1 MGVGARGREVSTQLR
16 EEPVSNMAALPA
28 KMRETESQT
37 ERGTKSRQRW
47 GADAQRSHNSSRVWL
62 PFRKLWVAGRVMQE
76 R

>member
-16 EEPVSNMAALPA
+16 GEPVSNMEALLA

-37 ERGTKSRQRW
+37 ESRTKSRQRW

-62 PFRKLWVAGRVMQE
+62 SFGISGFPAV
-76 R
+76 